1 VHTAIAFNSAPHA
14 LQKVSGMPE
23 LFRDGFILVAHI

>member
-1 VHTAIAFNSAPHA
+1 MHRAIAFTSAPHA

-23 LFRDGFILVAHI
+23 LFRSGLILVAHI